1 MIKVL
6 FLETVVDLL
15 FLFFLKKKTQETSGF
30 YPTDKTFY
38 MYLFSHYSHHLQ
50 AYK

>member
-15 FLFFLKKKTQETSGF
+15 FLFFLKKTSGF

>member
-6 FLETVVDLL
+6 FLEIVVDLL
-15 FLFFLKKKTQETSGF
+15 FLFFLKKNQETSGF

-38 MYLFSHYSHHLQ
+38 MYLFSHYWHHLQ